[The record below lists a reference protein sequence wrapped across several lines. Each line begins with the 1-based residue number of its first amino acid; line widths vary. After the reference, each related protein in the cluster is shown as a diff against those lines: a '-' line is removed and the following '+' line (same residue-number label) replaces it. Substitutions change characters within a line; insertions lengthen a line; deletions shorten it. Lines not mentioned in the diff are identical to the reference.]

1 MNVLIVDDHAV
12 VRHGLKSAIE
22 SHGHRVVAE
31 AGSIKQA
38 QAFLAH
44 TTPDAIVVDI
54 NLPDG
59 SGFDLVAW
67 SRKISPKI
75 AIVILTLNDGE
86 DYVRAAKS
94 AGANAFI
101 VKNAPLSDLIAAL
114 DFAITSPTSFSSKQ
128 ICVSGI
134 DSGLSAREI
143 DVLQSIN
150 HGLSNTAI
158 AANLYISVSTVKTH
172 VSSILRKLDA
182 DNRVQALAIARE
194 RGLLV

>member
-1 MNVLIVDDHAV
+1 MKVLIVDDHAV

-22 SHGHRVVAE
+22 SQGYKVVAE
-31 AGSIKQA
+31 AGSINEA
-38 QAFLAH
+38 QAFMAQ
-44 TTPDAIVVDI
+44 TNPDAIIVDI

-59 SGFDLVAW
+59 SGFDLVTW
-67 SRKISPKI
+67 SRKVSPTT
-75 AIVILTLNDGE
+75 AIVVLTFNEGE
-86 DYVRAAKS
+86 EYVRAARS

-114 DFAITSPTSFSSKQ
+114 DFAISSPTSFSSKQ
-128 ICVSGI
+128 ISSSDM

-143 DVLQSIN
+143 DVLHSIN
-150 HGLSNTAI
+150 HGLSNAAI
-158 AANLYISVSTVKTH
+158 ATNLYISVSTVKTH

-182 DNRVQALAIARE
+182 DNRVQALSIARE